1 MILNFLILP
10 IFLITGFDGNIP
22 AYIDPGTGL
31 SVIGAVLAVGA
42 TIAVTIF
49 GFFWYPIKRLLGKG
63 KKNQE
68 PEPIAEEEE

>member
-10 IFLITGFDGNIP
+10 IFLITGFDGNFP

-42 TIAVTIF
+42 TIAAGTI
-49 GFFWYPIKRLLGKG
+49 
-63 KKNQE
+63 
-68 PEPIAEEEE
+68 